1 MLPTWGKMTES
12 QTARLVKG
20 LRAAGLSYGKIGD
33 ALGVHR
39 RTVCR
44 WSQGKNQPPSAIAI
58 NQILAGML
66 AEKEA
71 ENALGLTP

>member
-1 MLPTWGKMTES
+1 MLSTLKKMPES
-12 QTARLVKG
+12 QTVKLVKG
-20 LRAAGLSYGKIGD
+20 LRAAGLSCGQIGD
-33 ALGVHR
+33 ALGIHK
-39 RTVCR
+39 RTVYR

>member
-1 MLPTWGKMTES
+1 MKDV
-12 QTARLVKG
+12 QTAKLVND
-20 LRAAGLSYGKIGD
+20 LRAAGLSYASIGES
-33 ALGVHR
+33 LGVHW

-44 WSQGKNQPPSAIAI
+44 WGQGKNQPPSAIAI

>member
-1 MLPTWGKMTES
+1 MKDV
-12 QTARLVKG
+12 QTAKLVND
-20 LRAAGLSYGKIGD
+20 LRAAGLSYVKIGEG
-33 ALGVHR
+33 LGVHW

-44 WSQGKNQPPSAIAI
+44 WGQGKNQPPSAIAV

-71 ENALGLTP
+71 ENAIGLTP